1 MHYNTDIIK
10 KCINIIEFD
19 TDKKLY
25 CSDIIF
31 LNGELEKVLHTDCF
45 FENNFCI
52 QLSNVP
58 PEYYFPRNFKT
69 IYSVTDGENAMQINS
84 FIGPIWAHKYI
95 KNVPFIPGVFDL
107 KNEYFIKDPITEK
120 LIYHPEII
128 IKGKDIPVAELM
140 QDYIFGEELF
150 DFYLEEKKRTF
161 DEIKFQMYDISN
173 SLFFSLIPFE
183 NTKENIKK

>member
-1 MHYNTDIIK
+1 MK

-25 CSDIIF
+25 CSNTFISEEGVKKASHAVC
-31 LNGELEKVLHTDCF
+31 LS
-45 FENNFCI
+45 ENNFCI

-58 PEYYFPRNFKT
+58 PQYYFPRNFKT
-69 IYSVTDGENAMQINS
+69 IYSVTDGENTMQINS

-107 KNEYFIKDPITEK
+107 KKEYFIKDPITEK
-120 LIYHPEII
+120 LIYYPEII

-140 QDYIFGEELF
+140 QDYVFGEELF

-161 DEIKFQMYDISN
+161 DKIKFQMYDISN